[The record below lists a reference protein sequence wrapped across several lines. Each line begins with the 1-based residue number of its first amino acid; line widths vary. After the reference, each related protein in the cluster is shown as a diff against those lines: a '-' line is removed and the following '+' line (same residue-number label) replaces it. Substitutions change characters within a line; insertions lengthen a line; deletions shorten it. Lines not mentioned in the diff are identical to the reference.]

1 MIKNSFV
8 VGICVAIESQV
19 LKNHDSKNDL
29 LLQAIIGVMSV
40 VKGLA
45 ELDIQKRM
53 AIKRNGCT
61 AKGEG
66 ENVSA
71 PIV

>member
-1 MIKNSFV
+1 MLAKTLRS
-8 VGICVAIESQV
+8 C
-19 LKNHDSKNDL
+19 
-29 LLQAIIGVMSV
+29 QAIIGVLSL

-45 ELDIQKRM
+45 ELNIQKRM
-53 AIKRNGCT
+53 AIGENGCT
-61 AKGEG
+61 VKGEE

>member
-1 MIKNSFV
+1 
-8 VGICVAIESQV
+8 
-19 LKNHDSKNDL
+19 
-29 LLQAIIGVMSV
+29 MSV

-53 AIKRNGCT
+53 AIKGNGCT

-66 ENVSA
+66 ENDSA
-71 PIV
+71 PIMLFI

>member
-1 MIKNSFV
+1 
-8 VGICVAIESQV
+8 
-19 LKNHDSKNDL
+19 L
-29 LLQAIIGVMSV
+29 SV

-66 ENVSA
+66 ENDSA
-71 PIV
+71 PIVLFI

>member
-1 MIKNSFV
+1 MIAKT
-8 VGICVAIESQV
+8 ICYC
-19 LKNHDSKNDL
+19 
-29 LLQAIIGVMSV
+29 QAIIGVMSV

-53 AIKRNGCT
+53 AIKGNGCT

-66 ENVSA
+66 ENDSPV
-71 PIV
+71 

>member
-1 MIKNSFV
+1 MIAKT
-8 VGICVAIESQV
+8 IRYC
-19 LKNHDSKNDL
+19 
-29 LLQAIIGVMSV
+29 QAIIGVTSV

-45 ELDIQKRM
+45 ELGIQKRM

-66 ENVSA
+66 ENDSA

>member
-1 MIKNSFV
+1 MLAKTIGS
-8 VGICVAIESQV
+8 C
-19 LKNHDSKNDL
+19 
-29 LLQAIIGVMSV
+29 QAIIRDFSI

-53 AIKRNGCT
+53 AIKRDGCT
-61 AKGEG
+61 VKGEG